1 MCYLNSSQR
10 RLLHARG
17 PACMTDEEDIKGPEK
32 RYLSESRRCVTNCA
46 AAGQKYHLSEADKCA
61 NEGLGRRRDL

>member
-1 MCYLNSSQR
+1 M
-10 RLLHARG
+10 LLKFQSKAAFACSGG

-32 RYLSESRRCVTNCA
+32 RYLSESRRRVTNCA

>member
-1 MCYLNSSQR
+1 
-10 RLLHARG
+10 
-17 PACMTDEEDIKGPEK
+17 MTDEEDIKGPEK

-61 NEGLGRRRDL
+61 NEGLGRRRGFITGSR